1 MKRHKYLPG
10 SPGVTLFTAICDY
23 DNIKLAHENASRGKG
38 FYKEVQMVNKD
49 PDKYL
54 KHIQYLLLSHQFKTS
69 KYEIFERI
77 EHDKVRKIYK
87 LPYYPDR
94 IIQWAIL
101 QIIGPIM
108 ECNFIYDTYSSIKGR
123 GPLLCMQRIHK
134 AAYYHYKN
142 NSDDMQFYLKLDVR
156 KFYPSIN
163 HDILKQKYANLFK
176 DDELLDLIYEIIDSV
191 TPEEGVPIGNF
202 LSQFSGNIYLS
213 DFDHM
218 MKEEFK
224 IKYYFRYMD
233 DIVIFGDN
241 LGDLGLLAI
250 KIKNILKYN
259 YDLDIKYN
267 YYIRSLSEGLD
278 FVGYII
284 YPTYVLLRKRIK
296 QSLIDRCIM
305 YNGKIMTPHRRSSIG
320 SLRGFAYYANA
331 YNLQQKYVVP
341 LYKQWGINTDSV
353 GTEYK

>member
-1 MKRHKYLPG
+1 MKRYKYLPG
-10 SPGVTLFTAICDY
+10 NPGVTLFAAICDY

-54 KHIQYLLLSHQFKTS
+54 KHIQYLLMTHQFKTS
-69 KYEIFERI
+69 KYEIFERN

-94 IIQWAIL
+94 IVQWAIL

-108 ECNFIYDTYSSIKGR
+108 ERNFIFDTYSSIKGR

-218 MKEEFK
+218 MKEEWERSIRNALDPLSDLFGK
-224 IKYYFRYMD
+224 TETD
-233 DIVIFGDN
+233 DIVLLTETRIYI
-241 LGDLGLLAI
+241 GLNDATTKEQLFETE
-250 KIKNILKYN
+250 KYMDILKKVCQSYKVPFSVN
-259 YDLDIKYN
+259 TEEGG
-267 YYIRSLSEGLD
+267 YYHEDG
-278 FVGYII
+278 
-284 YPTYVLLRKRIK
+284 TYTEEKSFVLL
-296 QSLIDRCIM
+296 LIGAERETVKDIARDLCTFF
-305 YNGKIMTPHRRSSIG
+305 NQESVLVTENQIG
-320 SLRGFAYYANA
+320 GYFISRET
-331 YNLQQKYVVP
+331 K
-341 LYKQWGINTDSV
+341 
-353 GTEYK
+353 E